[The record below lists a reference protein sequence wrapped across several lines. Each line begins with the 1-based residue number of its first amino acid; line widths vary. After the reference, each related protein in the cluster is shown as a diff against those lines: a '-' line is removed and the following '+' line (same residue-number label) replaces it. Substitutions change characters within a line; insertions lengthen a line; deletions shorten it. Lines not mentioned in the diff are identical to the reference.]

1 MGRVIAVANQKGGVG
16 KTTTAI
22 NLAAALA
29 LQGHPTLLVDLDPQ
43 GSATTGVG
51 VRPADGEDTIYEA
64 LLGGRAMA
72 DIVRRTAIERLA
84 VAPATRDLVGAEVEL
99 VPQLAR
105 ENRLND
111 ALASVRTRYDFI
123 LIDCPPSLSLL
134 TVNALRAADSV
145 LVPLQCEYYALEGL
159 TALLDTVGRVRD
171 ALNPTLALEGLLLTM
186 FDGRNSLARQVQDEV
201 RSHFGDQVFRA
212 VIPRNV
218 RVSESPS
225 HGMPVLLYDPGSR
238 GAVAYRALAREI
250 AAPALT
256 EPVQRENLTPL
267 EEAEAYRHLI
277 DEHGLTQDELAERV
291 GKSRPAITNTLR
303 LLGLPDAVKAQL
315 ESGELTAGHA
325 RAVLAI
331 EGVAEQVSFAREV
344 VTRRLSKSDTER
356 LAAARRNRQGKHPAA
371 GRPAGDLHLR
381 GLAEELTRG
390 LGTRVRIVRH
400 PRGGAI
406 EIEFYSDAELDRL
419 IDRLRQAVPRA

>member
-1 MGRVIAVANQKGGVG
+1 
-16 KTTTAI
+16 
-22 NLAAALA
+22 
-29 LQGHPTLLVDLDPQ
+29 
-43 GSATTGVG
+43 
-51 VRPADGEDTIYEA
+51 
-64 LLGGRAMA
+64 
-72 DIVRRTAIERLA
+72 
-84 VAPATRDLVGAEVEL
+84 EL

-105 ENRLND
+105 ENRLNET
-111 ALASVRTRYDFI
+111 LASVRTRYEFI

-186 FDGRNSLARQVQDEV
+186 FDGRNSLARQVHDEV
-201 RSHFGDQVFRA
+201 RSHFGEQVFRA

-218 RVSESPS
+218 RVSERPS
-225 HGMPVLLYDPGSR
+225 HGMPVPIHEIVPNPEQPRRYFDDEALGLLADSIRRHGLLQPL
-238 GAVAYRALAREI
+238 VARRIAGRYELIAGERRLRAALRAGLERVPVIVREARAEDRLELALIEN
-250 AAPALT
+250 
-256 EPVQRENLTPL
+256 VQRENLTPL

-277 DEHGLTQDELAERV
+277 DERGLTQDELAERV

-331 EGVAEQVSFAREV
+331 EGATEQVSFAREI
-344 VTRRLSKSDTER
+344 VTRRLSKSEAER
-356 LAAARRNRQGKHPAA
+356 LAAARRDQPGK
-371 GRPAGDLHLR
+371 
-381 GLAEELTRG
+381 
-390 LGTRVRIVRH
+390 
-400 PRGGAI
+400 
-406 EIEFYSDAELDRL
+406 
-419 IDRLRQAVPRA
+419 

>member
-1 MGRVIAVANQKGGVG
+1 
-16 KTTTAI
+16 
-22 NLAAALA
+22 
-29 LQGHPTLLVDLDPQ
+29 LDPQ

-51 VRPADGEDTIYEA
+51 VRPAEGEDTVYEA
-64 LLGGRAMA
+64 LLGGRAMT

-99 VPQLAR
+99 VPQMAR

-111 ALASVRTRYDFI
+111 ALASVRTRYNFI

-201 RSHFGDQVFRA
+201 RSHFGEQVFRA

-225 HGMPVLLYDPGSR
+225 HGIVPNPEQPRRHFDDEALSLLADSIRRHGLLQPLVARRIAGRYELIAGERRLRAALRAGLERVPVIVR
-238 GAVAYRALAREI
+238 EARAEDRLELALIEN
-250 AAPALT
+250 
-256 EPVQRENLTPL
+256 VQRENLTPL

-277 DEHGLTQDELAERV
+277 DERGLTQDELAERV

-331 EGVAEQVSFAREV
+331 EGATEQVSFAREI
-344 VTRRLSKSDTER
+344 VTRRLSKSEAER
-356 LAAARRNRQGKHPAA
+356 LATARRVQPGKRPAA
-371 GRPAGDLHLR
+371 
-381 GLAEELTRG
+381 
-390 LGTRVRIVRH
+390 IVV
-400 PRGGAI
+400 G
-406 EIEFYSDAELDRL
+406 Y
-419 IDRLRQAVPRA
+419 